1 MQRRLHQLETFIAS
15 GSDGAAY
22 KVRGYELM
30 ALDESLPGADERWL
44 PTGQAE
50 YRLDDGRPVEVLGD
64 GSMQIAGAGVRL
76 TPAS

>member
-1 MQRRLHQLETFIAS
+1 MQRRLHQLETVIAS

-30 ALDESLPGADERWL
+30 ALDESLPGADEHWL

-50 YRLDDGRPVEVLGD
+50 YRLDDGRQVEVLAD
-64 GSMQIAGAGVRL
+64 GSMRIAGAEVRL
-76 TPAS
+76 MPAT